1 MRNYLCEIMGTEQKL
16 QTKIIN
22 YLKSDGWLVVK
33 TIQLSING
41 MPDIFAFKN
50 GRTIFIEVKSPNGK
64 RSELQKYRIEQLT
77 LQGFTAFFC
86 DNFENMLHNI
96 KNDSNNHK

>member
-1 MRNYLCEIMGTEQKL
+1 MKNYLCEIMGTEQKL

-50 GRTIFIEVKSPNGK
+50 GRTVFIEVKSPNGK

-77 LQGFTAFFC
+77 AQGFTAFFC
-86 DNFENMLHNI
+86 ESLDEFKTKI
-96 KNDSNNHK
+96 TI